1 MSVSHKLLPASLALY
16 DARAYNGLPVN
27 MVPCVAVSC
36 FIAVLQSSLNV
47 SDFVVFLRS
56 VRDTTKCDMI
66 ADITVSIRY
75 VSVSPDRYGSD

>member
-16 DARAYNGLPVN
+16 NARAYTVN
-27 MVPCVAVSC
+27 TAPCVAVSC